1 MKLLLGQ
8 RNLRV
13 LLTLLVLLVCNCPVV
28 SSLSFGS
35 FFILLWSQLKNFL
48 AFCTSV
54 YLKLCSVLVYL
65 FKQKHV
71 KISTFSRYFIIKG
84 VEDKW
89 ISRSTAETNTLL
101 FLYKNIFYKNV
112 EAEICE
118 ILRIF

>member
-1 MKLLLGQ
+1 ME
-8 RNLRV
+8 
-13 LLTLLVLLVCNCPVV
+13 PVKEF
-28 SSLSFGS
+28 SG
-35 FFILLWSQLKNFL
+35 ILYF
-48 AFCTSV
+48 SV
-54 YLKLCSVLVYL
+54 FEIVPVLVYL

-89 ISRSTAETNTLL
+89 ISRSTAEKNTLL